1 MQRNEADR
9 DPQLEMKKG
18 RFLELIERGGNPEII
33 PEMGRSGFWR
43 ISLFER
49 WSVDVNLKADK
60 IIFLKKGNKMRRLR
74 GQHEDEEGERSG
86 EAKKRRRSEEGR
98 KEGRKKKKSP
108 MAGDGEY
115 LLFSFFF

>member
-1 MQRNEADR
+1 M
-9 DPQLEMKKG
+9 
-18 RFLELIERGGNPEII
+18 IERGGNPEII